1 MIVTYPLFIKPINH
15 IMKRSSIYNVIIGM
29 SIALIACRPQSQE
42 IQPEVASDD
51 TPSRNNVTECMV
63 ATQDVTFTHALNN
76 ADKYA
81 KVLDN
86 GTLEFKCP
94 EGLDFFIDPN
104 EGKLTNTT
112 LPALLTKVDNTKP
125 FTLTAKVTP
134 EFTPEG
140 LYNAADLLVYANDSL
155 WQKLCFEQD
164 EYGMHRIVSVRTKG
178 TSDDNNH
185 DKLDVLSVFLKIS
198 SDTHTIASYYS
209 IDNNEWHMVRLYENY
224 YPDSL
229 LVGVSSQCP
238 KRGSCTSLIEDI
250 TLNVDNVK
258 DFRMGK

>member
-81 KVLDN
+81 KVL
-86 GTLEFKCP
+86 
-94 EGLDFFIDPN
+94 DPN

-185 DKLDVLSVFLKIS
+185 DKLDVPSVFLKIS

-209 IDNNEWHMVRLYENY
+209 IDNNE
-224 YPDSL
+224 
-229 LVGVSSQCP
+229 
-238 KRGSCTSLIEDI
+238 
-250 TLNVDNVK
+250 
-258 DFRMGK
+258 